1 MKCFLKNTKPYWK
14 HILMLSTILNFLEIF
29 YIKWEQEDLLK
40 SSLVKTK
47 LQSTC
52 YQYKQSFVGNKAKGR
67 ISKLVFQENKAHQ
80 IFQKTNISYPLIR
93 TRTCAYQ
100 GERKVRFSE
109 NLVCFVFL
117 LPLLRFDLFLP
128 YYRRYKTLS
137 NIYEGACL
145 LLFSLKKRSMVRFDR
160 VLNTPLHSA

>member
-1 MKCFLKNTKPYWK
+1 METSPLICSTKK
-14 HILMLSTILNFLEIF
+14 KVEFQN
-29 YIKWEQEDLLK
+29 
-40 SSLVKTK
+40 
-47 LQSTC
+47 
-52 YQYKQSFVGNKAKGR
+52 VGNKKRKHAKF
-67 ISKLVFQENKAHQ
+67 SE
-80 IFQKTNISYPLIR
+80 KTNISYPLIR

-100 GERKVRFSE
+100 GGRKVPFSE

-117 LPLLRFDLFLP
+117 LPVLRFDLFLP

-145 LLFSLKKRSMVRFDR
+145 LPISLKKRSMVRFDR